1 MGGMETII
9 ESNMR
14 FGRWKTVDTF
24 IKNRQRYWN
33 CVCDC
38 GTAKAV
44 AQRSLESGK
53 SKSCGCLARE
63 RGVLAPQTRFGRLVV
78 LESFIQDGKR
88 YWNCVCDCGGQR
100 TVLQASLKGGGV
112 KSCGCTRK
120 ERATAMCKARAL
132 PNGDAARNEVIY
144 KYKLRARKESIDW
157 ELTTEQCEA
166 LFKGNCAY
174 CGAEPTKVR
183 KLNYSSSYVY
193 NGIDRIDNAEGY
205 TEKNSVS
212 CCTRCNYMKS
222 DMTVKEFYCHIENI
236 WRKRHGDR

>member
-1 MGGMETII
+1 
-9 ESNMR
+9 
-14 FGRWKTVDTF
+14 
-24 IKNRQRYWN
+24 
-33 CVCDC
+33 
-38 GTAKAV
+38 
-44 AQRSLESGK
+44 
-53 SKSCGCLARE
+53 
-63 RGVLAPQTRFGRLVV
+63 
-78 LESFIQDGKR
+78 
-88 YWNCVCDCGGQR
+88 
-100 TVLQASLKGGGV
+100 
-112 KSCGCTRK
+112 
-120 ERATAMCKARAL
+120 MCKKRAL
-132 PNGDAARNEVIY
+132 PNGEAARNEIIY
-144 KYKLRARKESIDW
+144 KYKLRAKKEDMKW
-157 ELTTEQCEA
+157 TLTDGQCEA